1 MDSNTNNQS
10 QSSDQQTQFLD
21 QQLQTPLQ
29 EEVDNE
35 TPSWQTMFLIMSVFG
50 VILHFLVMPI
60 LTFITF
66 AFYFHSKPSP
76 YIQVIFNAL
85 PHFGTAL
92 AYVGVIGLLLSLLRQ
107 CQAFKISMKRSHRIY
122 LEILSIMSIAT
133 IILTTV
139 LVASIVVSVSY
150 SWFNAVYMFS
160 ILISAIV
167 TWLTIQLLNSR
178 MRQQDKRKTQ

>member
-1 MDSNTNNQS
+1 MNPNINNQS
-10 QSSDQQTQFLD
+10 QSSDQQTQE
-21 QQLQTPLQ
+21 PLQ

-60 LTFITF
+60 LMFVAF

-76 YIQVIFNAL
+76 NIQVLFSVI

-92 AYVGVIGLLLSLLRQ
+92 AYVGAIGLLLSLLRQ
-107 CQAFKISMKRSHRIY
+107 CQALKISTKRSHRIY
-122 LEILSIMSIAT
+122 LEVLSIVSIAA

-139 LVASIVVSVSY
+139 LVVSIVLSVNY
-150 SWFNAVYMFS
+150 SWFNAVYIFS

-167 TWLTIQLLNSR
+167 TWLIIQLLNSR
-178 MRQQDKRKTQ
+178 IRQQDKRKTQ